1 MAPPEHP
8 ACSQNAS
15 ILPPAPTVSS
25 SCAHIDREPEITA
38 KAVASHSDKDS
49 SNSSESSESNSSA
62 KHSDGSGDS
71 DSCSGHNSDSD
82 PCAKIDAPPVR
93 IGPPKSKPKQKPA
106 ESVDVTTFVP
116 NQSI

>member
-1 MAPPEHP
+1 MAPPECP
-8 ACSQNAS
+8 AHSQNAS
-15 ILPPAPTVSS
+15 ALPPAPTVSS
-25 SCAHIDREPEITA
+25 SHARIDREPEITA
-38 KAVASHSDKDS
+38 NAVASCSDEDS

-71 DSCSGHNSDSD
+71 NSHSGHNSDSD
-82 PCAKIDAPPVR
+82 PHAKIDAPPVH

-116 NQSI
+116 DQGI

>member
-8 ACSQNAS
+8 AHSQNAS
-15 ILPPAPTVSS
+15 VLPPAPTVSS
-25 SCAHIDREPEITA
+25 SHACIDHEPEITA
-38 KAVASHSDKDS
+38 KAVASHSDEDS
-49 SNSSESSESNSSA
+49 SNSSA

-71 DSCSGHNSDSD
+71 DSRSGHNSDSD
-82 PCAKIDAPPVR
+82 PCAKIDAPPVC

-116 NQSI
+116 DQGI